1 MKKLLIVFLMLTCLL
16 NLCACYDN
24 SDEVIGTISGAENE
38 YIIIDNITYVKDDF
52 NSFNSKDRGEYLGRV
67 TNDKISMNV
76 YKVKGDDSGNYIYAL
91 WDWEGNFYIQ
101 HK

>member
-1 MKKLLIVFLMLTCLL
+1 MKKLFIVFLMLTYLL
-16 NLCACYDN
+16 NLCACNDS

-38 YIIIDNITYVKDDF
+38 YIIIDNFTYVKDDF
-52 NSFNSKDRGEYLGRV
+52 NSFSSKDRGEYLGRV